1 MTMREIYT
9 NPMTYYL
16 VVPILAAIWPVL
28 VACYYLPDAQLAVKD
43 ERDLCIEGQA
53 RILDILKYDPDRLNF
68 SNDKNVSGD
77 FSFDKAI
84 DRVANLCS
92 IRSANCD
99 YTSGGI
105 AGADKKTQNAKV
117 TLKAVGIVQ
126 AARFLS
132 DIQSMWV
139 GLKCDQVKLT
149 QKEGVPDQWDAEMK
163 FQYSF

>member
-1 MTMREIYT
+1 MQDIYK

-16 VVPILAAIWPVL
+16 AAPILAAVWPAL
-28 VACYYLPDAQLAVKD
+28 VVFWYLPAARDSMEK
-43 ERDLCIEGQA
+43 ERALCIEGQTY
-53 RILDILKYDPDRLNF
+53 ILDILKYDPKRLDF
-68 SNDKNVSGD
+68 SPDKSVSGE

-105 AGADKKTQNAKV
+105 AGTDKESQNAKV

-126 AARFLS
+126 AATFLS
-132 DIQSMWV
+132 YIQSMWV

-149 QKEGVPDQWDAEMK
+149 KKEGVPDQWDAEMK
-163 FQYSF
+163 FRYSY

>member
-1 MTMREIYT
+1 MREIYK
-9 NPMTYYL
+9 NPMMYYL
-16 VVPILAAIWPVL
+16 AAPILVAIWPVL
-28 VACYYLPDAQLAVKD
+28 VAWWYLPAAQRTVD
-43 ERDLCIEGQA
+43 EERALCIEGQTY
-53 RILDILKYDPDRLNF
+53 ILDILKYDPDRLNF
-68 SNDKNVSGD
+68 SNDKDVSGE

-149 QKEGVPDQWDAEMK
+149 KKEGVPDQWDAEMK
-163 FQYSF
+163 FGYSY